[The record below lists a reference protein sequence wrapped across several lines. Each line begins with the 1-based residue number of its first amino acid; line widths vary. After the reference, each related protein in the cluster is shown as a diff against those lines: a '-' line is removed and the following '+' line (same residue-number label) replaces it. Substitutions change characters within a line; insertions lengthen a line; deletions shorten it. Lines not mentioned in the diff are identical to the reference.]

1 VLTVRENGREQLMRK
16 IQLLCVAIAVIG
28 FAGMASAA
36 TLVSNLSQP
45 MSDGFECNYGNWFA
59 SPFVTDD
66 QDWNLVSVTLRLT
79 PLEMPSNQSVVWIF
93 ADNGS
98 DHPGSSRIAA
108 LVNPAL
114 PIGIE
119 GDYTF
124 TASPPILLAP
134 NTRYYV
140 ALGSEAIPSQNCYWY
155 RTASTAYSGIGIK
168 PFLAYIDT
176 GHDFDWN
183 YTRDYYTMMFEVEV
197 EPATVATEQSSW
209 GTIKSLYRE

>member
-1 VLTVRENGREQLMRK
+1 MRK
-16 IQLLCVAIAVIG
+16 IQLLCVAIAVIV
-28 FAGMASAA
+28 FAGMASAT
-36 TLVSNLSQP
+36 TLVSNLDLLSG
-45 MSDGFECNYGNWFA
+45 SGYECNYGNWFA
-59 SPFVTDD
+59 SPFVTDG

-108 LVNPAL
+108 LTNPAL
-114 PIGIE
+114 PIGVE

-140 ALGSEAIPSQNCYWY
+140 ALGSDAIPQQSFYWF
-155 RTASTAYSGIGIK
+155 RTVSTSYSGIGIK

-176 GHDFDWN
+176 GRDFDWN
-183 YTRDYYTMMFEVEV
+183 YTRDYYTMIFEVEV
-197 EPATVATEQSSW
+197 EPATVSTEQSSW
-209 GTIKSLYRE
+209 GVIKNLYGE